1 MKLCTK
7 CKTTKPLDSFSKN
20 KASKDGVQRLCKPC
34 HRASVCLSQ
43 KRHPEAKRARQNA
56 WAEKHREKEKE
67 RLSLYNKNNP
77 EKRKATQAKYQ
88 KNNPAKGAAKAA
100 RYRYGKALRTVAW
113 ADTNKINMYY
123 DATRAFDFFNPF
135 SMHEVDHI
143 IPLHGERVS
152 GLHVHNNLQILTSEE
167 NKMKSNTF
175 KEF

>member
-1 MKLCTK
+1 MKRCPK
-7 CKTTKPLDSFSKN
+7 CSLTKPTAEFSKN
-20 KASKDGVQRLCKPC
+20 SRAADGLQCYCKPC
-34 HRASVCLSQ
+34 HSAAVCLSQ
-43 KRHPEAKRARQNA
+43 KRHPEAKRARQNKY
-56 WAEKHREKEKE
+56 AETHRERVNAESREYKLAHPE
-67 RLSLYNKNNP
+67 R
-77 EKRKATQAKYQ
+77 RKAAQAKYQ

-100 RYRYGKALRTVAW
+100 KYRYGKVMRTVAW

-152 GLHVHNNLQILTSEE
+152 GLRVHNNLQILTSEE

-175 KEF
+175 KEL